1 MRAFVFSRSPWS
13 RLGLVAAV
21 ALGSAAL
28 AWGIIWWTGGDGL
41 EARVVSAAPKGEEI
55 SRLTPVAIRIEGKVN
70 RQRLRDSLTISPAVA
85 GTTDWKDD
93 ALVFQPQWPG
103 YARGTA
109 YSVELPAKG
118 GLKEPLSFSF
128 VVEGKLAVSMV
139 VPAPDTAEVPLDG
152 AVLVQFNR
160 PVAPLT
166 VLEEEAPQKDVLRLE
181 PAVEGSGKWLNS
193 TTYIFRP
200 ATTWVPAT
208 SYEASVPAGVS
219 DTLGA
224 SLEDDYSWR
233 FTTILPAVSE
243 TEPAPTTRYVGPNQ
257 EVKVVF
263 NQPMDPTSAEGHFS
277 LTADETNE
285 PVSGT
290 FSWPDDR
297 TTVFRPDQPLQLAT
311 RYTAEVGAAAA
322 LGQPAAVIAK
332 PTTWSFTTVGQ
343 PGVSSTTPSNG
354 TTQAELRGVEIYFAH
369 PMDEQSVEDAIV
381 ITPALEEDE
390 YSYSYWDQSSVRLY
404 LYFAQQNSTAYT
416 VTVPAG
422 VKDRYGQ
429 TTAQD
434 FVLSFTT
441 KAREPGLYIVKPWG
455 PATLSSYGEQQ
466 VAVRSWN
473 VSRLDLAV
481 YKLDTPTFMDYAASW
496 ALYEKNRHPPETS
509 LIKRWSQDTPA
520 SEPNESVLTMA
531 DLTAGDGGRL
541 APGCYFLTVGPA
553 GSGETDGA
561 LVLVTRAHLLVK
573 RSENQV
579 MAWAVDLESGEPLAD
594 LAVGVYQQTSQES
607 SGPTYPGSV
616 KAEMRKVASGSTD
629 SEGVFLATLDEDLE
643 RWTTMFVEV
652 ERADD
657 AVLASPSWSQGI
669 DPYQFNLMVDY
680 DDRPYLG
687 YVYTD
692 RPVYRPGQT
701 VYYKGIV
708 RLDNDASYQLPPQDV
723 DASITI
729 TDGMGKQV
737 DKQDLNLS
745 DFGTFDGQL
754 VLSTEAATGSYY
766 MRLQMEGDTEWQST
780 AQASFLVAE
789 YRKPEFEVEVTPD
802 KSAYINGEEITVE
815 VDASYFFGAPV
826 NEAPVEWRVSA
837 REYVFRDPEERAYV
851 FTDYDLIYGR
861 YYYEGEQPPEMP
873 RADGEGKTDAEGKLV
888 LRLPADVST
897 DPTSQVFSI
906 EATVSDINNQ
916 QVSGRAEVVVHKGN
930 LYIGL
935 RPRSYVVNAGDTAT
949 IDVLSL
955 DTEGEIA
962 ADVPLTVSVYQ
973 RKWIS
978 VKERDPSGEYYW
990 RSEPEDTFVETL
1002 SARTG
1007 ADGESA
1013 LTFVP
1018 PQGGSYRLVAEAV
1031 DTAGNR
1037 VQSATYLWVASH
1049 EYISWRM
1056 DTDERI
1062 ELVADKRRYAP
1073 GETAKILVPAPF
1085 AESRGLITVERGR
1098 IIDHRLADF
1107 PTNSTVLELPITSA
1121 HVPNIFVSVALFK
1134 PPTADNPVPSFK
1146 VGYVELEVANDEK
1159 RIDISIEPSTERA
1172 HPRDS
1177 VTYAITTTD
1186 AAGEPVAAEVSLA
1199 LVDVAVLTLADDTSP
1214 APLQAFY
1221 NRRGIGVMTGAT
1233 QTLSLDRINQLGGAN
1248 PRQTG
1253 GKGGGG
1259 GGGTPGEVRRFFPD
1273 TAYWN
1278 PSLRTDETGQ
1288 ASITVQLPDNLT
1300 TWRLTA
1306 KAATQAT
1313 QVGDATNEILAAKD
1327 LLVRP
1332 VTPRFFVVGDTPRLE
1347 AVVHNYSQE
1356 TAAVTV
1362 ELTADGLELSD
1373 AASRL
1378 TVVEPGEA
1386 AKVAW
1391 DTTVGLADEATLTF
1405 SAEAASGLTD
1415 SVELTLPIYVYGTEE
1430 TVGNA
1435 GEVQAAVKEVV
1446 QVPSYVLPDRGE
1458 LTIELSPSLAASM
1471 NYSLSYVE
1479 EYPYE
1484 CVEQT
1489 ISRFLPRLLLYRTI
1503 KKLGLPDKQGVGEKL
1518 PGIVSRSIQRL
1529 YNAQN
1534 PDGGWGWWGSDA
1546 SRAQITA
1553 YALFGLAEA
1562 SKDGFAVDE
1571 QVMQR
1576 ASEFLRTYLNQPSDV
1591 RFPQSPNVRAF
1602 TLFVMADAGFGD
1614 LGMTNALAERP
1625 EGLSSEGKA
1634 FTLMALLAQ
1643 TEDPSNLRVQSLM
1656 SDLTSTAV
1664 LSNTGAHWQDE
1675 TPDKEAMST
1684 ATRTTAA
1691 VLAALIRVQAD
1702 HPLVEGAARWLMVA
1716 RREGR
1721 WETTQ
1726 ETALSMLALTDLM
1739 AARGELK
1746 ADYSFQVQANGR
1758 VLAEENVDVL
1768 GLTDSTEVV
1777 VPMQDLRVGEDNE
1790 VLIARSPQDA
1800 AGRLYYTMHLRYFPP
1815 ATEVEAANY
1824 GLAVAREFLA
1834 ADGEE
1839 QDIRSAAV
1847 GDLVK
1852 VRLTVVAATDLHY
1865 VVVEDFLPAGLEPVD
1880 ASLRTT
1886 SQEVRE
1892 RLEVERKALAE
1903 ANYKAYRWWGYPTS
1917 YFSHVDMRD
1926 NRVVLFATYLP
1937 QGVHQYVYFLQ
1948 ATTSGEYNVLPAR
1961 GYEMYFPEVWGRTDG
1976 GTFSV
1981 TPEVR

>member
-1 MRAFVFSRSPWS
+1 MRALIASRGFRF
-13 RLGLVAAV
+13 RLGLVLAV

-28 AWGIIWWTGGDGL
+28 ALAIVWWTGGGA
-41 EARVVSAAPKGEEI
+41 EARVVSAAPQGEEVG
-55 SRLTPVAIRIEGKVN
+55 RLTPVAIRIEGKVH
-70 RQRLRDSLTISPAVA
+70 RQRLRESLTITPTVP

-103 YARGTA
+103 YARGTT
-109 YSVELPAKG
+109 YSVELAARG
-118 GLKEPLSFSF
+118 GLKEPVSFSF

-139 VPAPDTAEVPLDG
+139 VPADGTAQVPLDG
-152 AVLVQFNR
+152 ALLVQFNR
-160 PVAPLT
+160 PVAPIIT
-166 VLEEEAPQKDVLRLE
+166 LEEEASQKDILRLQ
-181 PAVEGSGKWLNS
+181 PTVEGSGKWLNS

-200 ATTWVPAT
+200 ATQWAPAT
-208 SYEASVPAGVS
+208 EYVATVPAGVS

-224 SLEDDYSWR
+224 SLEADYVWR
-233 FTTILPAVSE
+233 FTTIFPAVSE
-243 TEPAPTTRYVGPNQ
+243 MEPAQNTRYVGPNQ

-263 NQPMDPTSAEGHFS
+263 NQPMDRASAEGHFS
-277 LTADETNE
+277 LAVEATGE
-285 PVSGT
+285 PVAGS

-297 TTVFRPDQPLQLAT
+297 TMIFRPAQPLQLAT
-311 RYTAEVGAAAA
+311 RYVATLAPGAAA
-322 LGQPAAVIAK
+322 LGQSAAVIAQ
-332 PTTWSFTTVGQ
+332 PVTWSFTTVGQ
-343 PGVSSTTPSNG
+343 PRVDSTTPTNG
-354 TTQAELRGVEIYFAH
+354 AIQVELSGIEIYFAH

-381 ITPALEEDE
+381 ISPTPEEDQV
-390 YSYSYWDQSSVRLY
+390 YTYWDESSVHLH
-404 LYFAQQNSTAYT
+404 LYFPQQNSTAYT
-416 VTVPAG
+416 VTIPAG

-429 TTAQD
+429 ALAQD
-434 FVLSFTT
+434 FVLSFST
-441 KAREPGLYIVKPWG
+441 KPREPGLYIIKPWG
-455 PATLSSYGEQQ
+455 VGVLSAYGEQQ
-466 VAVRSWN
+466 VVVRSWN
-473 VSRLDLAV
+473 ISRLD
-481 YKLDTPTFMDYAASW
+481 F
-496 ALYEKNRHPPETS
+496 ALYTLDKQTLMDMATEWGWYENLHPPLSS
-509 LIKRWSQDTPA
+509 LVKKWSQDAPS
-520 SEPNESVLTMA
+520 SEPNESVLTIA
-531 DLTAGDGGRL
+531 ALTAADGSRL
-541 APGCYFLTVGPA
+541 APGYYFLTVSPG
-553 GSGETDGA
+553 GSGQRDA
-561 LVLVTRAHLLVK
+561 LLLLVTRTHLLVK

-579 MAWAVDLESGEPLAD
+579 MAWAVDLASGEPLAD
-594 LAVGVYQQTSQES
+594 LPVSVYQQTERVS
-607 SGPTYPGSV
+607 SGPTIPDGAYRQL
-616 KAEMRKVASGSTD
+616 RKVASGSTNGD
-629 SEGVFLATLDEDLE
+629 GIFLATLGENID
-643 RWTTMFVEV
+643 RWRPMFVDV
-652 ERADD
+652 ERPDD
-657 AVLASPSWSQGI
+657 AAFSSPNWNEGI
-669 DPYQFNLMVDY
+669 DPWQFHLMVDY

-687 YVYTD
+687 YIYTD

-708 RLDNDASYQLPPQDV
+708 RRDNDANYQLPPT
-723 DASITI
+723 DAQGTITI

-737 DKQDLNLS
+737 DSQAVTLS

-754 VLSTEAATGSYY
+754 VLSTEAATGYY
-766 MRLQMEGDTEWQST
+766 YIRLQMERDLEWQST
-780 AQASFLVAE
+780 ADASFLVAE
-789 YRKPEFEVEVTPD
+789 YRKPEFEVKVTPD
-802 KSAYINGEEITVE
+802 KTAYINGEEITVE

-826 NEAPVEWRVSA
+826 NEAPVEWRVST
-837 REYVFRDPEERAYV
+837 REYSFRDPQERAYI
-851 FTDYDLIYGR
+851 FTDYDLVYGR

-873 RADGEGKTDAEGKLV
+873 RADGADKTDAEGRLV

-906 EATVSDINNQ
+906 EATVTDINHQ

-935 RPRSYVVNAGDTAT
+935 RPRSYVAFAGEAAT
-949 IDVLSL
+949 LDILTL
-955 DTEGEIA
+955 DTQGEIA
-962 ADVPLTVSVYQ
+962 PDVPLTVNVYQ
-973 RKWIS
+973 RKWTS

-990 RSEPEDTFVETL
+990 RSEPEDTLVETL

-1007 ADGESA
+1007 ADGEGE
-1013 LTFVP
+1013 LTFTP
-1018 PQGGSYRLVAEAV
+1018 PRGGSYRLVAEAV
-1031 DTAGNR
+1031 DAAGNR
-1037 VQSATYLWVASH
+1037 VQSATYLWLSGYD
-1049 EYISWRM
+1049 YIPWRM
-1056 DTDERI
+1056 DTDDRI
-1062 ELVADKRRYAP
+1062 ELVADKRRYTP

-1085 AESRGLITVERGR
+1085 DQSRGLVTIERGR
-1098 IIDHRLADF
+1098 IIEHRLADF
-1107 PTNSTVLELPITSA
+1107 PTNSTVLEIPITSA

-1134 PPTADNPVPSFK
+1134 PPTDDNPVPSFK

-1159 RIDISIEPSTERA
+1159 RLDISIEPSSEQV

-1177 VTYAITTTD
+1177 VSYTITTTD
-1186 AAGEPVAAEVSLA
+1186 SAGQPLAAEVSLA
-1199 LVDVAVLTLADDTSP
+1199 LVDVAVLTLAEDTSP
-1214 APLQAFY
+1214 APLKAFY

-1233 QTLSLDRINQLGGAN
+1233 QTVSLDRINQLGGAN
-1248 PRQTG
+1248 PRQPG

-1278 PSLRTDETGQ
+1278 PSLRTDETGR

-1300 TWRLTA
+1300 TWRLIA
-1306 KAATQAT
+1306 KATTQTT
-1313 QVGDATNEILAAKD
+1313 QVGDATNEIVAAQD

-1347 AVVHNYSQE
+1347 AIVHNYGEE
-1356 TAAVTV
+1356 TAVV
-1362 ELTADGLELSD
+1362 LVKLSADGLELSD
-1373 AASRL
+1373 PASRL
-1378 TVVEPGEA
+1378 AVIEPGEA
-1386 AKVAW
+1386 ATVAW
-1391 DTTVGLADEATLTF
+1391 DTTVSLAETATLTF
-1405 SAEAASGLTD
+1405 SVATATAIAD
-1415 SVELTLPIYVYGTEE
+1415 AVELTLPVYVYGTEE

-1435 GEVQAAVKEVV
+1435 GEVQDAVKEVV
-1446 QVPSYVLPDRGE
+1446 EIPPYVLPDRGE

-1489 ISRFLPRLLLYRTI
+1489 TSRFLPRLLLHRTI
-1503 KKLGLPDKQGVGEKL
+1503 KKLGLPDKQGIGEKL

-1529 YNAQN
+1529 YRYQN
-1534 PDGGWGWWGSDA
+1534 PDGGWGWWGSDG
-1546 SRAQITA
+1546 SSPQMTA

-1562 SKDGFAVDE
+1562 SKDGFAVDA

-1576 ASEFLRTYLNQPSDV
+1576 ASDFLRSYLNQASDV
-1591 RFPQSPNVRAF
+1591 RYPESPNIRAF

-1614 LGMTNALAERP
+1614 LGMANALAERP
-1625 EGLSSEGKA
+1625 QGLSSEGKA
-1634 FTLMALLAQ
+1634 FTLMAILEQ
-1643 TEDPSNLRVQSLM
+1643 TKDPSNLRVQSLM
-1656 SDLTSTAV
+1656 ADLTSAAV
-1664 LSNTGAHWQDE
+1664 VSNTGAHWQGQE
-1675 TPDKEAMST
+1675 PDKEVMST
-1684 ATRTTAA
+1684 TTRTTAVA
-1691 VLAALIRVQAD
+1691 LAALIRVQAD

-1746 ADYSFQVQANGR
+1746 ADYAYQVQANGR
-1758 VLAEENVDVL
+1758 ILAEEDVDVL
-1768 GLTDSTEVV
+1768 GLTDSTKVV
-1777 VPMQDLRVGEDNE
+1777 VPMQDLRVGEENE

-1815 ATEVEAANY
+1815 ATEVEAANN
-1824 GLAVAREFLA
+1824 GLSVAREFLP
-1834 ADGEE
+1834 ADGGE
-1839 QDIRSAAV
+1839 QGIHSAAI

-1852 VRLTVVAATDLHY
+1852 VRLTVVAPTDLHY

-1892 RLEVERKALAE
+1892 RLELEQRLLAD
-1903 ANYKAYRWWGYPTS
+1903 ANHKTYRWWSYPTS

-1961 GYEMYFPEVWGRTDG
+1961 GYEMYFPEVWSRTDG

-1981 TPEVR
+1981 TP